1 MTTPPD
7 WQQIAIYAVAAALL
21 ILLLQRIPYI
31 GRIVRFLFSL
41 ALLAFF
47 LFLLIQQAP
56 YQPEL
61 ARLTERIGLDNQEV
75 VGEEVRI
82 RMARDGHFWVDATIN
97 GVSRRMLVDSGAT
110 VTAISDET
118 AMRASVDRDLNL
130 APIVLRTAG
139 GVVPARPVSI
149 DELRVGNIVASN
161 LKAVTS
167 PGLGDL
173 HVLGMNFLSELQS
186 WRVEGRTL
194 VLVPPDRQRS
204 SS

>member
-7 WQQIAIYAVAAALL
+7 WQQIAIYAVVAALV

-31 GRIVRFLFSL
+31 GRVVRFLFSF

-47 LFLLIQQAP
+47 LFLLVQQAP

-61 ARLTERIGLDNQEV
+61 ARLTERIGLDSQEV
-75 VGEEVRI
+75 VGKEVRV
-82 RMARDGHFWVDATIN
+82 RMARDGHFWVNATIN
-97 GVSRRMLVDSGAT
+97 GVDRRMLIDSGAT

-118 AMRASVDRDLNL
+118 ATRASVDRDLNL

-139 GVVPARPVSI
+139 GVVPARSASI
-149 DELRVGNIVASN
+149 DELRVGNIVATN

-173 HVLGMNFLSELQS
+173 DVLGMNFLSKLES
-186 WRVEGRTL
+186 WRVEGRTM
-194 VLVPPDRQRS
+194 VLVPHGATQPDS
-204 SS
+204 

>member
-31 GRIVRFLFSL
+31 GRIMRFLFSL

-75 VGEEVRI
+75 VGDEVRI

-118 AMRASVDRDLNL
+118 ATRASVDRDLNL

-149 DELRVGNIVASN
+149 NELRVGNIVASN

-167 PGLGDL
+167 PGLGNLD
-173 HVLGMNFLSELQS
+173 VLGMNFLSELQS

-194 VLVPPDRQRS
+194 VLVPPDAQRPPS
-204 SS
+204 